1 MSSIDDEVQRRY
13 DAATARTAGH
23 FGKWNLNL
31 TRLQHIDD
39 RLSLYLSYSR
49 QWATKNLDSSEKF
62 SLGGPYGVRAY
73 PVGEASGDDGW
84 SGYTGPQ
91 SRSLYG
97 AGVGVNWSNQAN
109 WVAHLH
115 YAWKIGREEATSDT
129 DRSGRFW
136 FQLYKFF

>member
-1 MSSIDDEVQRRY
+1 VPNAIRWVDEAVKL
-13 DAATARTAGH
+13 AAAQDESADENFVRKHILADTAWLEEQGEEHTLAWERASCRI
-23 FGKWNLNL
+23 FG
-31 TRLQHIDD
+31 DPPG
-39 RLSLYLSYSR
+39 
-49 QWATKNLDSSEKF
+49 A
-62 SLGGPYGVRAY
+62 
-73 PVGEASGDDGW
+73 
-84 SGYTGPQ
+84 
-91 SRSLYG
+91 YG

>member
-1 MSSIDDEVQRRY
+1 MPTREGDENIWQLIAFV
-13 DAATARTAGH
+13 DGGH
-23 FGKWNLNL
+23 VK
-31 TRLQHIDD
+31 
-39 RLSLYLSYSR
+39 LYH
-49 QWATKNLDSSEKF
+49 
-62 SLGGPYGVRAY
+62 
-73 PVGEASGDDGW
+73 DGW
-84 SGYTGPQ
+84 AGYTGPQ

-115 YAWKIGREEATSDT
+115 YAWKIGHEEAVSDT